1 MDDHARIGHLERS
14 MDECRAH
21 VHARQG
27 EMANDIK
34 ALHQRVDQLSADVHR
49 ITIAVGDISH
59 SLRDIATAVSRLS
72 DLPETWE
79 KLKGFWAVVS
89 WFRANVVSV
98 ATLVVLTILLLL
110 NTNVAEILKG
120 LLP

>member
-1 MDDHARIGHLERS
+1 MDDHARLNELERS
-14 MDECRAH
+14 MSECRAN
-21 VHARQG
+21 VHARQS
-27 EMANDIK
+27 EMAGDIK
-34 ALHQRVDQLSADVHR
+34 ALHQRVDELSADVHR

-59 SLRDIATAVSRLS
+59 SLRDIANAVSKLS

-98 ATLVVLTILLLL
+98 ATLVVLIVLVLL
-110 NTNVAEILKG
+110 NTNAADLVAG
-120 LLP
+120 LFK